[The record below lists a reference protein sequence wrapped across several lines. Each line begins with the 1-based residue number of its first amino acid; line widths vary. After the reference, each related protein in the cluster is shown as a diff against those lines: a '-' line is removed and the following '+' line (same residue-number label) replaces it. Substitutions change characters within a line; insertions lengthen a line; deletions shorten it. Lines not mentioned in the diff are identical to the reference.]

1 MLTKNVLEDFTNP
14 VSEHD
19 KLQNDDHDQDIF
31 FEYSE
36 GFDIGMD
43 NTCNQEKTKA
53 NNDEDAGIEYGDSD
67 YLRSMTSR

>member
-1 MLTKNVLEDFTNP
+1 MLMKNVLEDFTNP

-31 FEYSE
+31 FECSE

-43 NTCNQEKTKA
+43 NTCNQEKQKQTMMKMLEQ
-53 NNDEDAGIEYGDSD
+53 NMGIQ
-67 YLRSMTSR
+67 MI